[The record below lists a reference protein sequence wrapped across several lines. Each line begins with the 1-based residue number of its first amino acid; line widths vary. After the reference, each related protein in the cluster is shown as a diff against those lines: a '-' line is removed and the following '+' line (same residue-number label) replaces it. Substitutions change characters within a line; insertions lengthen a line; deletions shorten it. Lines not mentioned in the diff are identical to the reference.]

1 MSEIRKDNAAAKK
14 LISKYHRHE
23 KLGASNQR
31 ATIRSWAKDCHMIGD
46 WGGRDGGAAIQMQ
59 SS

>member
-14 LISKYHRHE
+14 LISKHRRHG
-23 KLGASNQR
+23 KLKASNQR
-31 ATIRSWAKDCHMIGD
+31 ATVRSWAEDCHMIGA
-46 WGGRDGGAAIQMQ
+46 WGGRDGGAAIQMR